1 MDHQDV
7 IIIGAGISGVSAAWH
22 LQTMCPSR
30 SYTILEGRK
39 AVGGTWD
46 LFQYPGIRSDS
57 DMHTLGFIFKP
68 WKEAKA
74 IADGPSILRYVND
87 TIDEHDIR
95 QHIRFGHKVV
105 SASWSSQEAAWT
117 VEADHNGQTVRMGC
131 NMLLMCGGYY
141 KYDDPYHPEWGGMDT
156 FKGTLIHPQ
165 HWPEDLDYQSKKVVV
180 IGSGATAMTIVPA
193 MAQNGAE
200 HVTMVQRSPTYVV
213 SWPSQDVIA
222 NRLRKWLPG
231 KLAYAL
237 TRWKNVKNDLDFY
250 HRTRTEPKKVKAE
263 LVGLVKQA
271 LGSQYDVEKH
281 FTPSYDPWDQ
291 RLCLIP
297 DDDLFDV
304 INDGSASVV
313 TDTIDHFAEDGLQL
327 TSGEFLKAD
336 IIISATGLQLQIMN
350 GVSLNVD
357 GKPVNMPDH
366 WSYKGMMLSDVPNLV
381 QTFGYVNASWT
392 LRADLTSE
400 WACRLINR
408 LDETGNRQ
416 ATPRVADENRDMP
429 ARPWIDDFPA
439 GYMQRSMHL
448 FPKQGDRNPWRNTQD
463 YGEDKKLVKYDPVED
478 AELEFGNP
486 SSDSAAHTQAAINKA
501 A

>member
-117 VEADHNGQTVRMGC
+117 VEAEHNGQTVRMGC

-141 KYDDPYHPEWGGMDT
+141 KYDDPYHPEWGGMET

-381 QTFGYVNASWT
+381 QTFGYINASWT

>member
-1 MDHQDV
+1 MDHVDV
-7 IIIGAGISGVSAAWH
+7 VIVGAGISGVSAAWH
-22 LQTMCPSR
+22 LKALCPGK
-30 SYTILEGRK
+30 SYAILEGRD
-39 AVGGTWD
+39 AIGGTWD
-46 LFQYPGIRSDS
+46 LFRYPGIRSDS

-68 WKEAKA
+68 WEEAKA
-74 IADGPSILRYVND
+74 IADGPSILNYVNK
-87 TIDEHDIR
+87 TADEHHIR
-95 QHIRFGHKVV
+95 EHVRFGHQVK
-105 SASWSSQEAAWT
+105 SASWSSQDAAWT
-117 VEADHNGQTVRMGC
+117 VEAEHEGQPVRMTC

-141 KYDDPYHPEWGGMDT
+141 KYDEPYRPEWDGMDR

-165 HWPEDLDYQSKKVVV
+165 LWPQDLDYNGKNVIV

-193 MAQNGAE
+193 MAQNGAA

-213 SWPSQDVIA
+213 SWPSRDKIA
-222 NRLRKWLPG
+222 DTLRKWLPS

-250 HRTRTEPKKVKAE
+250 HRTRTEPETVKSE
-263 LVGLVKQA
+263 LIGLVKQA

-281 FTPSYDPWDQ
+281 FTPNYFPWDQ

-313 TDTIDHFAEDGLQL
+313 TDTIDGFVEDGLKL
-327 TSGEFLKAD
+327 SSGEVLKAD

-350 GVSLNVD
+350 GVSLSVD
-357 GKPVNMPDH
+357 GKPVNLPDH
-366 WSYKGMMLSDVPNLV
+366 WSYKGMMLSDVPNLI
-381 QTFGYVNASWT
+381 QTFGYINASWT
-392 LRADLTSE
+392 LRADLNSE
-400 WACRLINR
+400 YAARLINR
-408 LDETGNRQ
+408 LDETGNTI
-416 ATPRVADENRDMP
+416 ATPRLREEDQNMP

-463 YGEDKKLVKYDPVED
+463 FGEDKTLIRYAHIED
-478 AELEFGNP
+478 DVLEFAR
-486 SSDSAAHTQAAINKA
+486 AASPATTRKA

>member
-1 MDHQDV
+1 MAKQHYDV
-7 IIIGAGISGVSAAWH
+7 LIIGAGVSGIGMACH
-22 LQTMCPSR
+22 LKRECPGKR
-30 SYTILEGRK
+30 FAILERRQSL
-39 AVGGTWD
+39 GGTWD
-46 LFQYPGIRSDS
+46 LFRYPGVRSDS

-117 VEADHNGQTVRMGC
+117 VEAEHNGQTVRMGC

-141 KYDDPYHPEWGGMDT
+141 KYDDPYHPEWGGMET

-263 LVGLVKQA
+263 
-271 LGSQYDVEKH
+271 
-281 FTPSYDPWDQ
+281 P
-291 RLCLIP
+291 
-297 DDDLFDV
+297 
-304 INDGSASVV
+304 
-313 TDTIDHFAEDGLQL
+313 
-327 TSGEFLKAD
+327 
-336 IIISATGLQLQIMN
+336 
-350 GVSLNVD
+350 
-357 GKPVNMPDH
+357 
-366 WSYKGMMLSDVPNLV
+366 
-381 QTFGYVNASWT
+381 
-392 LRADLTSE
+392 
-400 WACRLINR
+400 
-408 LDETGNRQ
+408 
-416 ATPRVADENRDMP
+416 
-429 ARPWIDDFPA
+429 
-439 GYMQRSMHL
+439 
-448 FPKQGDRNPWRNTQD
+448 
-463 YGEDKKLVKYDPVED
+463 
-478 AELEFGNP
+478 
-486 SSDSAAHTQAAINKA
+486 
-501 A
+501 

>member
-1 MDHQDV
+1 
-7 IIIGAGISGVSAAWH
+7 
-22 LQTMCPSR
+22 
-30 SYTILEGRK
+30 
-39 AVGGTWD
+39 
-46 LFQYPGIRSDS
+46 
-57 DMHTLGFIFKP
+57 
-68 WKEAKA
+68 
-74 IADGPSILRYVND
+74 
-87 TIDEHDIR
+87 
-95 QHIRFGHKVV
+95 
-105 SASWSSQEAAWT
+105 
-117 VEADHNGQTVRMGC
+117 
-131 NMLLMCGGYY
+131 
-141 KYDDPYHPEWGGMDT
+141 
-156 FKGTLIHPQ
+156 
-165 HWPEDLDYQSKKVVV
+165 
-180 IGSGATAMTIVPA
+180 
-193 MAQNGAE
+193 
-200 HVTMVQRSPTYVV
+200 
-213 SWPSQDVIA
+213 
-222 NRLRKWLPG
+222 LPG